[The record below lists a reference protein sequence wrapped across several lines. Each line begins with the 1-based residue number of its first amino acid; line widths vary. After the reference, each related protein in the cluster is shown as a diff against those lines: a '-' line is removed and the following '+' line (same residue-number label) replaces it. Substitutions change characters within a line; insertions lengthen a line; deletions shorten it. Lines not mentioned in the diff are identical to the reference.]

1 MITNLL
7 LGRVFFTVLLI
18 NLGFLKSEVL
28 ADFLPQESLSNVIGS
43 TMQGVSVLTAL
54 IAIYEI
60 PAVLSVIPMSIHAFE
75 RVNP

>member
-7 LGRVFFTVLLI
+7 LGRAFLVLLI
-18 NLGFLKSEVL
+18 NFFLKPEVL
-28 ADFLPQESLSNVIGS
+28 ADFLRQVSLSNVIGS
-43 TMQGVSVLTAL
+43 TTHSEMSVLTVL

-60 PAVLSVIPMSIHAFE
+60 LVLLSVIPMSIHAFE